1 MPMEQQKGF
10 LERLQSLDE
19 STKHKILIG
28 ATAVIMIV
36 VVYFWLAYFNSIVVN
51 LSAQPVAASGGAA
64 QTGSTA
70 QNAPAATTAAPA
82 ESATQSPTPA
92 ASGGGTSIWHNIGAG
107 FMSLVHGFG
116 NIFQSQGQYTVQ
128 PQQ

>member
-1 MPMEQQKGF
+1 MEQQKGF
-10 LERLQSLDE
+10 LEGLQSLDE

-51 LSAQPVAASGGAA
+51 LSAQPVAAQTQSAPAVA
-64 QTGSTA
+64 QTTPAVA
-70 QNAPAATTAAPA
+70 QNAPAVAQ
-82 ESATQSPTPA
+82 SASTPA